1 MYKKPK
7 LIYSKETAMARICC
21 ALALSLV
28 LLGNVTAQTTKKTT
42 SKPVVI
48 KKAARVVTM
57 SDLASKHVCVDPTKH
72 TVPVDGVIVKRNFDD
87 NEMTLIGVVVREK
100 DDQRYFVNID
110 SEYVA
115 GKGRWVPSE
124 LSSILTKGRRVKIW
138 VYGCGAAGMMFWA
151 RTVKAY

>member
-1 MYKKPK
+1 
-7 LIYSKETAMARICC
+7 
-21 ALALSLV
+21 
-28 LLGNVTAQTTKKTT
+28 
-42 SKPVVI
+42 
-48 KKAARVVTM
+48 M
-57 SDLASKHVCVDPTKH
+57 SDLASRDVCVDPVKQA
-72 TVPVDGVIVKRNFDD
+72 VPIDGVIMKRNFDE

-115 GKGRWVPSE
+115 GRGRWVPSE
-124 LSSILTKGRRVKIW
+124 LSSILSKGRRVKIW